1 MKDKDRFCWG
11 MLTGCILT
19 LVAVFVIEKV
29 FSPPNGSGVTRPSF
43 STDAPAR
50 FYYTVERQR
59 IMRDEGVYTGKIDGF
74 DGPLTRAAVVKHNQL
89 YNDWCAKEDAKWSS
103 E

>member
-1 MKDKDRFCWG
+1 MSNYPKSI
-11 MLTGCILT
+11 LVLVLAVVCI
-19 LVAVFVIEKV
+19 AFVLELLHR
-29 FSPPNGSGVTRPSF
+29 SPPNGSGVTRPSF

-59 IMRDEGVYTGKIDGF
+59 IMRGEGIYTGKIDGF

-89 YNDWCAKEDAKWSS
+89 YNDWCAKEDAK
-103 E
+103 